1 MVPNR
6 FEIYFGSPHKDVF
19 VIDDTSFNVEPC
31 SMYLGSCN
39 LMQGSCAMYL
49 GSCNLMWGSCSMYL
63 GSFNLMQVNVTSCNL
78 NDLQRTL
85 VTTNTNATPKFQYKI
100 YINNKHQT

>member
-6 FEIYFGSPHKDVF
+6 FEIYYGSPHKDVL
-19 VIDDTSFNVEPC
+19 VNDDTSFNLEPC
-31 SMYLGSCN
+31 SV
-39 LMQGSCAMYL
+39 YL

-78 NDLQRTL
+78 NDLERTL
-85 VTTNTNATPKFQYKI
+85 VTISTNATPKFQYKI
-100 YINNKHQT
+100 LHKL